1 MRRRRNVGISLAS
14 VSHTSDASCTSQIL
28 SRIIKARVM
37 AQEFKSGFVAVVG
50 RPNAGKS
57 TLVNR
62 LVGEK
67 VAIVTSRPQ
76 TTRNRIQG
84 IVNRPN
90 AQIVLIDTP
99 GLHRPESALGRQMM
113 GEVDAAMEAVDIIA
127 LLVDASEEFGAGD
140 RRAIERVQRFG
151 ATRFLL
157 LNKIDRVFKAEL
169 LPHIEKA
176 AKLGKFD
183 AIIPVSALKGDGVD
197 LLLAKFIEYLP
208 VGDPHFPV
216 DQYTDQ
222 PERFLAAEI
231 VREKAMEA
239 TTQEVPHALAVICEA
254 FTETEKLIRIRATI
268 YVDREGQK
276 GILIGRGGVTLK
288 KIGTAARKDL
298 ESILGAKIF
307 LELYVK
313 VLKNWRENPQIV
325 RQLDW
330 HRQLETL

>member
-1 MRRRRNVGISLAS
+1 MPE
-14 VSHTSDASCTSQIL
+14 
-28 SRIIKARVM
+28 
-37 AQEFKSGFVAVVG
+37 EFKSGYVAIVG

-67 VAIVTSRPQ
+67 VAIVTPRPQ

-84 IVNRPN
+84 IVNRPD

-113 GEVDAAMEAVDIIA
+113 SEVEAAFEGVDIVA
-127 LLVDASEEFGAGD
+127 LILDASEEFGGGD
-140 RRAIERVQRFG
+140 RRAIERVQRFEG
-151 ATRFLL
+151 TRFLL
-157 LNKIDRVFKAEL
+157 LNKIDRVPKAEL
-169 LPHIEKA
+169 LPLMEKV
-176 AKLGKFD
+176 AKLGEF
-183 AIIPVSALKGDGVD
+183 AEVIPISALKGDGIEP
-197 LLLAKFIEYLP
+197 LLKKLIAHLP
-208 VGDPHFPV
+208 AGAPHFPV

-231 VREKAMEA
+231 VREKAMLE
-239 TTQEVPHALAVICEA
+239 TKQEVPHAVAVIVES
-254 FTETEKLIRIRATI
+254 FEESEKLIRIRATI

-276 GILIGRGGVTLK
+276 GILIGRGGSALK
-288 KIGTAARKDL
+288 KIGTAARKEL
-298 ESILGAKIF
+298 ESILDTKIF

-330 HRQLETL
+330 HWQLDHR

>member
-1 MRRRRNVGISLAS
+1 LRAAFPRF
-14 VSHTSDASCTSQIL
+14 
-28 SRIIKARVM
+28 ARYHAQVP
-37 AQEFKSGFVAVVG
+37 QEFKSGYVAVVG

-67 VAIVTSRPQ
+67 VAIVTPRPQ

-84 IVNRPN
+84 IVNRPD

-113 GEVDAAMEAVDIIA
+113 NEVDAAMEGVDIVA
-127 LLVDASEEFGAGD
+127 LILDASEDFGGGD
-140 RRAIERVQRFG
+140 RRAIERVQGFAG
-151 ATRFLL
+151 KRFLL
-157 LNKIDRVFKAEL
+157 LNKVDRVAKARL
-169 LPHIEKA
+169 LPLMETA
-176 AKLGKFD
+176 GKLATFD
-183 AIIPVSALKGDGVD
+183 EIIPISALKGEGVD
-197 LLLAKFIEYLP
+197 LLLEKLVEHLP
-208 VGDPHFPV
+208 AGTPHFPV

-231 VREKAMEA
+231 VREKALQA
-239 TTQEVPHALAVICEA
+239 TTQEVPHAVAVVVDSFE
-254 FTETEKLIRIRATI
+254 ETERLIRIRATV

-276 GILIGRGGVTLK
+276 GILIGRAGGTLK
-288 KIGTAARKDL
+288 KIGTAARKEL
-298 ESILGAKIF
+298 EKILGAKIF

-313 VLKNWRENPQIV
+313 VLKNWRDNPQIV

-330 HRQLETL
+330 HWQLERIAQK

>member
-1 MRRRRNVGISLAS
+1 
-14 VSHTSDASCTSQIL
+14 
-28 SRIIKARVM
+28 M
-37 AQEFKSGFVAVVG
+37 AKEFKSGFVAIVG

-67 VAIVTSRPQ
+67 VAIVTSKPQ

-84 IVNRPN
+84 IVNREN

-113 GEVDAAMEAVDIIA
+113 GEVEAAIEAVDIVA
-127 LLVDASEEFGAGD
+127 LLLDASEDFGQGD
-140 RRAIERVQRFG
+140 RRAVERLQRVEG
-151 ATRFLL
+151 TRFLL
-157 LNKIDRVFKAEL
+157 LNKIDRLPRAEL
-169 LPHIEKA
+169 LPMIEKLS
-176 AKLGKFD
+176 KMGKFD
-183 AIIPVSALKGDGVD
+183 EIIPISALKGEGVER
-197 LLLAKFIEYLP
+197 LLEKLIEYLP
-208 VGDPHFPV
+208 VGSPQFPV

-239 TTQEVPHALAVICEA
+239 TTQEVPHAVAVICDA
-254 FTETEKLIRIRATI
+254 FEETEKLIRIRATI

-276 GILIGRGGVTLK
+276 GILIGSGGGTLK
-288 KIGTAARKDL
+288 KIGTSARKEL
-298 ESILGAKIF
+298 ETILGTKIF

-313 VLKNWRENPQIV
+313 VLKDWRENPQIV

-330 HRQLETL
+330 HWQLDQMAGE

>member
-1 MRRRRNVGISLAS
+1 MIPGM
-14 VSHTSDASCTSQIL
+14 SQANK
-28 SRIIKARVM
+28 S
-37 AQEFKSGFVAVVG
+37 QEFKTGYVAVVG

-84 IVNRPN
+84 IVNRPQ
-90 AQIVLIDTP
+90 AQVVLIDTP

-113 GEVDAAMEAVDIIA
+113 GEVDAAMDAVDVVA
-127 LLVDASEEFGAGD
+127 LLLDASEPFGTGD
-140 RRAIERVQRFG
+140 RRAVERLERFEG
-151 ATRFLL
+151 TRFLL
-157 LNKIDRVFKAEL
+157 LNKIDRVPKTEL
-169 LPHIEKA
+169 LPMIERM
-176 AKLGKFD
+176 AKSGTFHE
-183 AIIPVSALKGDGVD
+183 IIPVSALKGDGIER
-197 LLLAKFIEYLP
+197 LFEKLMEYLP
-208 VGDPHFPV
+208 VGEPQFPV

-239 TTQEVPHALAVICEA
+239 TTQEVPHAVAVICDA
-254 FTETEKLIRIRATI
+254 FEESAKLIRIRATI

-276 GILIGRGGVTLK
+276 GILIGSGGGTLK
-288 KIGTAARKDL
+288 KIGTGARKEL
-298 ESILGAKIF
+298 ESILGTKIF

-330 HRQLETL
+330 HWQLDRMGRTDGI